1 VGPLA
6 DGLYTLS
13 VRAGRAVPQSSTV
26 EFDDTPATATWRVD
40 TTPPS
45 TTPTGPDAQTSSRN
59 ARFDFGA
66 EDATDVSFTCQL
78 DSEPAAPCS
87 APRKDYANVGLGTHT
102 FKLVAKDTVN
112 DTAPAREWTRKVVSD
127 NDGDGIHFPRT
138 ATTPTPASGRERSRS
153 PRTASTGSKLEIRCA
168 GKGCPFKRKS
178 VAFKSGKANVTKL
191 LKKARLRKR
200 AVIEMRASAPGTMT
214 KIWRLTSRAPK
225 APVTTTL
232 CLKPAAKKAG
242 SCS

>member
-45 TTPTGPDAQTSSRN
+45 TTLTGPDAQTSSRN

-112 DTAPAREWTRKVVSD
+112 NTAPAREWTWKVVSD
-127 NDGDGIHFPRT
+127 NDGDGINLPEDCDDANAGIRPGAVEIPENGIDGLEARDPLRRQGLPVQAQVGGLQERQGERHQAAQEGAAPQGSSHRD
-138 ATTPTPASGRERSRS
+138 ARERSRHDDQDLAPHVTRS
-153 PRTASTGSKLEIRCA
+153 QGA
-168 GKGCPFKRKS
+168 GDHDAVPQ
-178 VAFKSGKANVTKL
+178 
-191 LKKARLRKR
+191 ARRQ
-200 AVIEMRASAPGTMT
+200 EG
-214 KIWRLTSRAPK
+214 RL
-225 APVTTTL
+225 V
-232 CLKPAAKKAG
+232 
-242 SCS
+242 